1 MADSTQAL
9 RDLVAALNARTGI
22 HAHLCDGD
30 PRTAVAWAEESEIT
44 VRLRAADDDEMWV
57 LAGSGLLARVIA
69 DTEGMFE
76 MEPLTLAILAGRAVE
91 LFGPAEGQEHLAPL
105 GWRVPLE
112 GGGTFAADVDEA
124 LPPTAASITGPW
136 VRARLA

>member
-9 RDLVAALNARTGI
+9 RDLVAVLNACTGL

-30 PRTAVAWAEESEIT
+30 PCTAVAWAEESQIT
-44 VRLRAADDDEMWV
+44 VRLRAAADDEMWA

-69 DTEGMFE
+69 DSEGMFE

-91 LFGPAEGQEHLAPL
+91 LFGPAEGHEFAPV
-105 GWRVPLE
+105 GWRVPVA
-112 GGGTFAADVDEA
+112 GGGAFSADVDEA
-124 LPPTAASITGPW
+124 LPAVAAPIAGPW
-136 VRARLA
+136 LRARLG